1 MIPII
6 CIKVYILSNIIVT
19 YEGSNFNASPF
30 WSIPYI
36 KGKLFKFISGG
47 LFLYIEFVTI
57 VYDEY
62 DIIFEKYVIIIDNK
76 REKDNNEKN
85 NPHGV
90 E

>member
-1 MIPII
+1 
-6 CIKVYILSNIIVT
+6 L
-19 YEGSNFNASPF
+19 
-30 WSIPYI
+30 
-36 KGKLFKFISGG
+36 ISGG

-62 DIIFEKYVIIIDNK
+62 DIIFVKYVIIIDNK